1 MLPSRESNPQEQ
13 ELGKRGR
20 RRGERHQS
28 LQADKAVSWSGPHQC
43 AEWSRHLVCNY
54 EEYMNVYRIE
64 MGRKKWKPQLLPKY
78 SWGESN
84 WNNSR
89 RKLLVEKNEL
99 LKFNPILRFLSLNS
113 NQGKNGWFPLVLGP
127 RWCVAFLGRLSHG
140 NVLFPSGL
148 TWQSIIVCYTLLIFT
163 LWMDKGILYLIHC
176 LLLVTAAKQTENL
189 IMAYFTTHN

>member
-1 MLPSRESNPQEQ
+1 MLPSRESDPQEQ

-20 RRGERHQS
+20 RRRERHQS

-89 RKLLVEKNEL
+89 RKLHDKKRSFWSSIQFSDFSALTQIKAKMGDFLGCWVHGDVL
-99 LKFNPILRFLSLNS
+99 LSLGGS
-113 NQGKNGWFPLVLGP
+113 HTAMCYFPRVLHA
-127 RWCVAFLGRLSHG
+127 V
-140 NVLFPSGL
+140 
-148 TWQSIIVCYTLLIFT
+148 Y
-163 LWMDKGILYLIHC
+163 YC
-176 LLLVTAAKQTENL
+176 LLYIVNFYSLNG
-189 IMAYFTTHN
+189 